1 MKPVFF
7 KTQSELHKWLKK
19 NSGKETELS
28 IGFYKV
34 SSGKKGITNKEAL
47 DEALAFGWIDGIR
60 HSIDEESY
68 KNRYTPRRRGSNWSN
83 INIKR
88 VKELIKL
95 GLMQPKGL
103 EEFEKRDKKK
113 TGSYSFEN
121 KKPGLSAE
129 FVKKFKTNKKAW
141 KYFSI
146 KAPWYK
152 RTSSHWVMSA
162 KKEETRLRRLETLI
176 KDSENNRDIALLIKT
191 KK

>member
-19 NSGKETELS
+19 NSEKKTELF

-34 SSGKKGITNKEAL
+34 GSGKKGITNKEAL

-113 TGSYSFEN
+113 SGSYSFEN
-121 KKPGLSAE
+121 KKPELSKE
-129 FVKKFKTNKKAW
+129 FVKKFKANKKAW
-141 KYFSI
+141 EYFSD

-162 KKEETRLRRLETLI
+162 KKEETRLRRLEILI
-176 KDSENNRDIALLIKT
+176 TDSQKGKDIALLDRT